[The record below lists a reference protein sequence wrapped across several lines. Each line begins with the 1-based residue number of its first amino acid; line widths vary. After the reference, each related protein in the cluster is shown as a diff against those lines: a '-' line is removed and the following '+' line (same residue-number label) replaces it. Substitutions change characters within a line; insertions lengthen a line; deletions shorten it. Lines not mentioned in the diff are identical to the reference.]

1 MRKVMLLIMLVALAG
16 SAFAA
21 DLSNVRQR
29 PVKAPAVQ
37 FQPSQNTRV
46 GGDNF
51 GSAVVIPGLPFSDT
65 GNTCQFLDDYDESCP
80 YTGST
85 SPDVVYSF
93 TPAADMFINVD
104 LCGSAYDT
112 KTYIYDAAMNVVGC
126 NDDFYYDDTCGYYT
140 SRIEGAA
147 LTGGTVYYIVVDGY
161 GGDCGDYVLN
171 IDEYTPCVVECP
183 ADAVPEGEPPL
194 GFGYIDNYNGGCN
207 SDPFVI
213 QTIDWMNADDPNGA
227 AWLCGKSGWYTDGTS
242 DYRDTDWFEVT
253 AAADGTMEFTVT
265 PEYPVNMFVLNTD
278 CDNITVLYDA
288 APLACETGTI
298 SWPVLAGETYWL
310 WVGPQEF
317 TGPVN
322 EFTYFMT
329 VTGNTFSTVPNDMT
343 SWSTVK
349 SLYK

>member
-1 MRKVMLLIMLVALAG
+1 MRKAMLLIMLVALAG

-29 PVKAPAVQ
+29 PAKAPAVQ
-37 FQPSQNTRV
+37 FQPSQNGRV

-51 GSAVVIPGLPFSDT
+51 GSAVVIPGLPFSDN
-65 GNTCQFLDDYDESCP
+65 GNTCQFLDDYDEACP

-93 TPAADMFINVD
+93 TPAADVFINVD
-104 LCGSAYDT
+104 LYGSAYDT
-112 KTYIYDAAMNVVGC
+112 KTYIYDAAMNVVAC
-126 NDDFYYDDTCGYYT
+126 NDDYYSDYT
-140 SRIEGAA
+140 SRLEAVA
-147 LTGGTVYYIVVDGY
+147 LTGGTTYYIVIDGY

-171 IDEYTPCVVECP
+171 IDEFVPCVVDCP
-183 ADAVPEGEPPL
+183 ADAVPEGEPHL
-194 GFGYIDNYNGGCN
+194 GFGYVDNYNGGCN

-227 AWLCGKSGWYTDGTS
+227 AWLCGRSGWYTDGTS
-242 DYRDTDWFEVT
+242 DFRDTDWFEVT

-265 PEYPVNMFVLNTD
+265 PEYPVYMFVLNTN
-278 CDNITVLYDA
+278 CDDIQLLYQA
-288 APLACETGTI
+288 APMACETGVI
-298 SWPVLAGETYWL
+298 SWPVAAGEVYWL

-317 TGPVN
+317 SGPVN

-329 VTGNTFSTVPNDMT
+329 VTGNTFSVVSNDDT